1 MKDKN
6 KLLPCPCCGGEAE
19 LRTFTSRGWLFK
31 LTAHY
36 VKCSA
41 CGIQTGV
48 QLTPQEAVDIWNR
61 RVPISAAPIFEE
73 VGSS

>member
-1 MKDKN
+1 MTQN
-6 KLLPCPCCGGEAE
+6 TELPLCPCCGGEAE

-61 RVPISAAPIFEE
+61 RVPSSASPIFEE